1 MIRPRCLTY
10 SQAINEALRIAMETD
25 PGVLLLGEDIAGGG
39 DRTADG
45 VDEMGGVFGTTRGLQ
60 KAFPNRV
67 IDTPISE
74 MGIVGMAVG
83 AATTGLRPVVELMFI
98 DFIGVCLDPLLN
110 QAAKFR
116 YMFGGKVSVPMVV
129 RTVTGAGMA
138 AGAQHS
144 QSLYGI
150 TAGIPGLK
158 TVIPATPRDA
168 KGLLLAAIRDNDPVI
183 FCEPKSLLFATGE
196 VPEGDYEVPIGKAR
210 LVREGHDVSLIG
222 MGATVRMCEQAAE
235 MLARE
240 GTSAEVLDLRSLA
253 PLDEDAIL
261 TTLAKTGRVV
271 VVDEATP
278 YCGIASDVAALCAER
293 GFDDLTAP
301 VKRVTA
307 PHAPAP
313 ANKAL
318 EDAYMPSAAKIVT
331 AVREQL
337 RGRGARLSLVQ
348 NTNG

>member
-1 MIRPRCLTY
+1 MRPRSLTFIE
-10 SQAINEALRIAMETD
+10 AVNEALRVAMEAD
-25 PGVLLLGEDIAGGG
+25 PAVILLGEDVAGGG
-39 DRTADG
+39 ARAEEG
-45 VDEMGGVFGTTRGLQ
+45 VDEMGGVFGTTRGLV
-60 KAFPNRV
+60 KAFPGRV

-116 YMFGGKVSVPMVV
+116 YMFGGKVSVPLTV
-129 RTVTGAGMA
+129 RTVTGAGIG

-144 QSLYGI
+144 QSLYGM
-150 TAGIPGLK
+150 TAAIPGLK

-168 KGLLLAAIRDNDPVI
+168 KGLLLAAIRDDDPVI
-183 FCEPKSLLFATGE
+183 FCEPKSLLFTSGE

-210 LVREGHDVSLIG
+210 LVREGNDISLVG

-235 MLARE
+235 QLARE
-240 GTSAEVLDLRSLA
+240 GISAEVLDLRSLA
-253 PLDEDAIL
+253 PLDEEAIL
-261 TTLAKTGRVV
+261 ATLAKTGRVI

-278 YCGIASDVAALCAER
+278 RCGIASDVAALCVDR
-293 GFDDLTAP
+293 GFDMLAAP

-307 PHAPAP
+307 PHAPVP
-313 ANKAL
+313 TGKLL
-318 EDAYMPSAAKIVT
+318 EDAYMPSAAKIVA
-331 AVREQL
+331 AVREQ
-337 RGRGARLSLVQ
+337 RGRRNQLALVQ
-348 NTNG
+348 NTKG